1 MIIHPAYDTTTKTWF
16 VLRADHTTYTEAPTI
31 MELLAKLPRGTKAKG
46 YVQDRDQRELLPSVL
61 FKDLPKPP
69 VTKKKPVDDSPE
81 IVKSRTARAVIRGK
95 LRDEHGLK
103 PGTEPIY
110 EPPYRAPVLTG
121 ESQALYPPGKERDDI
136 VAALWS
142 TMSADKIAKQLRI
155 ATGSVSTILYR
166 LRKAGDP
173 RLTAEAGADKDS
185 LRTSPQ
191 PARKALNGPGSP
203 P

>member
-1 MIIHPAYDTTTKTWF
+1 MIIHPAYDTATKTWF
-16 VLRADHTTYTEAPTI
+16 ILRADHTTYTEAPTI
-31 MELLAKLPRGTKAKG
+31 RELLAKLPRGTKAKG

-61 FKDLPKPP
+61 FKGTPKAPVVKRAVPKPP
-69 VTKKKPVDDSPE
+69 VAKK
-81 IVKSRTARAVIRGK
+81 IVVP
-95 LRDEHGLK
+95 RDEHGLK

-110 EPPYRAPVLTG
+110 EPPYRAAVIAG
-121 ESQALYPPGKERDDI
+121 EGQALYPPGKERDDI
-136 VAALWS
+136 VATLWS

-155 ATGSVSTILYR
+155 AKGSVSTILYR